1 MMPAFI
7 LLMAFGFDAATWE
20 TFGMWWG
27 IATIV
32 IEIVGAYFTLDRLFQ
47 GY

>member
-1 MMPAFI
+1 VPGFI
-7 LLMAFGFDAATWE
+7 LLMAIGFDAATWQ

-27 IATIV
+27 IATILV
-32 IEIVGAYFTLDRLFQ
+32 ELILGYVTLDRLFQ